1 MRMCVRAAAAGR
13 GGRLPRG
20 LGLAD
25 AAAAA
30 AVRVIDGSVYDCLLL
45 IKLEQVK

>member
-1 MRMCVRAAAAGR
+1 MCSELLLLAGEEDCM
-13 GGRLPRG
+13 PRG

-25 AAAAA
+25 AA